1 MFSADFLAL
10 TAEKQKC
17 HPQAGPPE
25 GGECVQGEP
34 SGFPLRV
41 KSGLGLSDCAKVCVP
56 PLLQIIP
63 TGLFAKGEPLRVP
76 PSRKIRAWAI
86 AL

>member
-17 HPQAGPPE
+17 HPQARPA
-25 GGECVQGEP
+25 GGRGM
-34 SGFPLRV
+34 
-41 KSGLGLSDCAKVCVP
+41 CARGTV
-56 PLLQIIP
+56 
-63 TGLFAKGEPLRVP
+63 RVP
-76 PSRKIRAWAI
+76 LARKIRARAI